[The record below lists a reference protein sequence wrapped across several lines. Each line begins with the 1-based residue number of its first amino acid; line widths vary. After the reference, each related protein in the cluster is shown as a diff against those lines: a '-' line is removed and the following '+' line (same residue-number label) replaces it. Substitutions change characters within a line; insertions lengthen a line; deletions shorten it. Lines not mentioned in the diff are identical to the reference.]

1 MKIMIKIIIV
11 FFSLMIS
18 PSFAQYDAS
27 SREVREERDD
37 TVGTVSYLNFIFK
50 SFPSFSYTFMES
62 RQESGDPYQPPY
74 TALSE
79 MTSKISHS
87 LGGEIDFFYNNF
99 FLRGLYQYC
108 NYKFNNLGTSTN
120 HYWGIDL
127 SLFVEQYK
135 SMYTVFALGYRY
147 IHAKREYS
155 ETFQTFNSNL
165 SYSEPIIV
173 IILGSHLDQSGF
185 VVNAETDL
193 NILGIPNIFNA
204 YGETKHLGFGFIL
217 DFGVRF
223 SAIPLSLMIGGEI
236 QAYQFKYTSTR
247 RSTVPTFADIYKKA
261 KIDATYGVT
270 LKLTYNIKL

>member
-1 MKIMIKIIIV
+1 
-11 FFSLMIS
+11 MIS
-18 PSFAQYDAS
+18 SSFAQSDAS
-27 SREVREERDD
+27 SREYRDD
-37 TVGTVSYLNFIFK
+37 SASKVSYLNFTYK

-120 HYWGIDL
+120 HYWGIDI

-155 ETFQTFNSNL
+155 EFFQTFNSNL

-173 IILGSHLDQSGF
+173 IILGSHLDKSGF
-185 VVNAETDL
+185 VINAEADL

-204 YGETKHLGFGFIL
+204 YGETKHLGFSFFL

-223 SAIPLSLMIGGEI
+223 NAIPLSLMIGGEI
-236 QAYQFKYTSTR
+236 QGYQFKYTSTR
-247 RSTVPTFADIYKKA
+247 ISTVPTFADIYKKA
-261 KIDATYGVT
+261 KIETTYGVT